1 MLSIGT
7 IAFAAPWALVALI
20 GLPVLWWLLRVTPP
34 APRLLRFPAIRLLFG
49 LRQDEQTPA
58 RTPFWLI
65 LLRMTIATLV
75 ITALAQP
82 ILNPTN
88 QFPASGPLVLVVDD
102 GWAAARG
109 WNQRLE
115 AMEALIGKA
124 ARSEKPV
131 IIITTAEPADGGP
144 LAPSKLLTAGAARS
158 MIQALKPKPW
168 PTSRK
173 KVMAALKDMKFTD
186 STTGPANVFW
196 IADGIEEG
204 AARAFVNRLT
214 FFGPVTVMADA
225 PGKGALALPPPD
237 TKTAQMKGRLL
248 RAKGG
253 GAEQYWLRGVDDRG
267 RLLLREK
274 ITFSDGARS
283 AETVLSLPA
292 ELRNRLTRLEVEGVA
307 TAGTVTLFDERWRR
321 RPVGIITGAVDQSRT
336 RPLLSEI
343 YYLERALNPYS
354 DVRKGAARA
363 LLARRLAVLIVADG
377 SVLTPSER
385 KEVEAW
391 MNRGGTVLRFAGPRL
406 GQKPDSLTPVALRA
420 GDRRLGG
427 AMSWTEPAR
436 LAPFA
441 ADSPFA
447 GLEIPTDVVVSRQVL
462 AQPALDLPSRTWAR
476 LADGSPLVTAAQKGK
491 GRLIL
496 VHTTANTEWSNLAL
510 SGLYV
515 KMLRRV
521 VSLSQGV
528 SSARGRTLPPISSL
542 DGFGRLTDPPA
553 AAQPLPADEEP
564 AAATGARAGAPTGI
578 LGARPRI
585 PVGPKRPPGFYGNDS
600 ARFAL
605 NLTTGLEQLTPLGEP
620 PAGVR
625 ELRIAAPV
633 ETDLKAVLLA
643 IALGLLIFD
652 LWIGLILR
660 GLAPEFWPI
669 LRAPGDSDSGDQASQ
684 TRANQ
689 APTNQKSTAA
699 MVVLVATAA
708 LLALGGQALAQG
720 KAAPVSDAQ
729 AMAATFD
736 TRLAYVVTGDPGV
749 DEVSRAGL
757 AGLSRTLRTR
767 TSVEAKAPLAVDV
780 ERDELAFFP
789 FIYWPVTATQPLPS
803 RNARDRLAHYLRSG
817 GMILFDTR
825 DHGSGT
831 LGTPGG
837 MAPAGPNAARLRR
850 IVEGL
855 QVPALTPVAQ
865 GHILTKA
872 FYLLKEFP
880 GRWSGGTLWVER
892 NAGHAND
899 GVSSVIIGSNDFAAA
914 WALDSS
920 GHPLYPVV
928 PGGARQREMAHRFG
942 VNLVMYALTGNYKS
956 DQVHVP
962 AILERLGQ

>member
-7 IAFAAPWALVALI
+7 IAFAAPWALSALV
-20 GLPVLWWLLRVTPP
+20 GLPILWWLLRVTPP
-34 APRLLRFPAIRLLFG
+34 APRELRFPAIRLLFG
-49 LRQDEQTPA
+49 LPQDEQTPA

-65 LLRMTIATLV
+65 LLRMIIATLV
-75 ITALAQP
+75 IVALAQP

-88 QFPASGPLVLVVDD
+88 QFPASGPLILVVDD

-109 WNQRLE
+109 WNKRLE
-115 AMEALIGKA
+115 AMESLIAKA
-124 ARSEKPV
+124 ARAEKPV
-131 IIITTAEPADGGP
+131 IVVTTAEPADGGP

-158 MIQALKPKPW
+158 MIQALVPKPW

-173 KVMAALKDMKFTD
+173 KALAGLRGMKFAD
-186 STTGPANVFW
+186 STTGAANVIW
-196 IADGIEEG
+196 IADGIDAG
-204 AARAFVNRLT
+204 AATDFVNRLT
-214 FFGPVTVMADA
+214 FFGPVTVMVDA

-237 TKTAQMKGRLL
+237 TKTAQLKARLL

-253 GAEQYWLRGVDDRG
+253 GAEQYWLRGVDDHG
-267 RLLLREK
+267 RLLLRQEIK
-274 ITFSDGARS
+274 FAEGARS
-283 AETVLSLPA
+283 AEALLPLPA
-292 ELRNRLTRLEVEGVA
+292 ELRNRLTRLEVEDMA
-307 TAGTVTLFDERWRR
+307 TAGSVALFDERWRR
-321 RPVGIITGAVDQSRT
+321 RPVGIVTGAVDQSRT

-343 YYLERALNPYS
+343 YYLERALNPFAE
-354 DVRKGAARA
+354 VRKGAVRV

-377 SVLTPSER
+377 SVLTPSDR

-406 GQKPDSLTPVALRA
+406 GQKSDSLIPVALRA

-441 ADSPFA
+441 DDSPFA
-447 GLEIPTDVVVSRQVL
+447 GLKIPADTVVSRQVL

-476 LADGSPLVTAAQKGK
+476 LADGSPLVTAADKGK

-515 KMLRRV
+515 TMLRRV
-521 VSLSQGV
+521 VDLSQGV
-528 SSARGRTLPPISSL
+528 SSARSRALPPITSL
-542 DGFGRLTDPPA
+542 DGFGRFSDPPA
-553 AAQPLPADEEP
+553 AAQALPADDQSTTNRKGTEP
-564 AAATGARAGAPTGI
+564 RSRIG
-578 LGARPRI
+578 PR
-585 PVGPKRPPGFYGNDS
+585 RPPGFYGNDN

-605 NLTTGLEQLTPLGEP
+605 NLTAGFKQLTPIGAL
-620 PAGVR
+620 PAGVK
-625 ELRIAAPV
+625 ELRIAAPM
-633 ETDLKAVLLA
+633 ETDLKALFLA
-643 IALGLLIFD
+643 IALGLLILD
-652 LWIGLILR
+652 LWIGLVLR
-660 GLAPEFWPI
+660 GLAPDFWPI
-669 LRAPGDSDSGDQASQ
+669 VRAADDSDTRSQADLARGQ
-684 TRANQ
+684 HKN
-689 APTNQKSTAA
+689 TAA
-699 MVVLVATAA
+699 MMVVVAAAA
-708 LLALGGQALAQG
+708 LLALGGQALAQD
-720 KAAPVSDAQ
+720 KPPPVSDAQ

-736 TRLAYVVTGDPGV
+736 THLAYVTTGDPEV

-757 AGLSRTLRTR
+757 AGLSRTLRNR
-767 TSVEAKAPLAVDV
+767 TSVEAKAPLAVDI

-789 FIYWPVTATQPLPS
+789 FIYWPITATQPLPS
-803 RNARDRLAHYLRSG
+803 RNARDKLAHYLRSG

-825 DHGSGT
+825 DHGLGNF
-831 LGTPGG
+831 GTPEGPGG
-837 MAPAGPNAARLRR
+837 TSSAGSNGARLRR

-899 GVSSVIIGSNDFAAA
+899 GVSSVIIGSNDYASA
-914 WALDSS
+914 WAVDSA
-920 GHPLYPVV
+920 GQPLYPVV
-928 PGGARQREMAHRFG
+928 PGGAQQREMAHRFG
-942 VNLVMYALTGNYKS
+942 VNVVMYALTGNYKS

>member
-1 MLSIGT
+1 MLSIG
-7 IAFAAPWALVALI
+7 AMVFAAPWALVALA

-65 LLRMTIATLV
+65 LLRTAIATLV
-75 ITALAQP
+75 ILGLAQP
-82 ILNPTN
+82 ILNPAN
-88 QFPASGPLVLVVDD
+88 QFPAPGPLVLVVDD

-109 WNQRLE
+109 WNQRLA

-124 ARSEKPV
+124 ARAEKPV

-144 LAPSKLLTAGAARS
+144 LVPSRLLTAGAARS
-158 MIQALKPKPW
+158 MIQALTPKPW
-168 PTSRK
+168 PASRK
-173 KVMAALKDMKFTD
+173 KVIAALKEMTFAD
-186 STTGPANVFW
+186 PANVIW
-196 IADGIEEG
+196 IADGIEDG
-204 AARAFVNRLT
+204 AARELVNRLT

-237 TKTAQMKGRLL
+237 TKTAQLKGRLL
-248 RAKGG
+248 RAQGG

-274 ITFSDGARS
+274 IRFSAGARS
-283 AETVLSLPA
+283 AEAILPLPA

-307 TAGTVTLFDERWRR
+307 TAGTVALFDERWRR
-321 RPVGIITGAVDQSRT
+321 RPVGIVTGAVDQSRT

-343 YYLERALNPYS
+343 YYLERSLSPYS
-354 DVRKGAARA
+354 EIRKGPTRA
-363 LLARRLAVLIVADG
+363 LLARRLAVLVVADG
-377 SVLTPSER
+377 SVLTPSDREL
-385 KEVEAW
+385 VEAW

-406 GQKPDSLTPVALRA
+406 GQKPDTLTPVALRT
-420 GDRRLGG
+420 GDRVLGG

-441 ADSPFA
+441 PDSPFA
-447 GLEIPTDVVVSRQVL
+447 GLKISADTVVSRQVL
-462 AQPALDLPSRTWAR
+462 AQPTLDLPSRTWAR
-476 LADGSPLVTAAQKGK
+476 LVDGSPLVTAAQKGR

-510 SGLYV
+510 SGLFV
-515 KMLRRV
+515 EMLRRV

-528 SSARGRTLPPISSL
+528 SGASNRALPAITSL
-542 DGFGRLTDPPA
+542 DGFGRFTDPPA
-553 AAQPLPADEEP
+553 AAQPLPADQQ
-564 AAATGARAGAPTGI
+564 AGAREAGPGT
-578 LGARPRI
+578 RI
-585 PVGPKRPPGFYGNDS
+585 GPNRPPGFYGNDS
-600 ARFAL
+600 ARFAV
-605 NLTTGLEQLTPLGEP
+605 NLAAGIKQLTPIGGL
-620 PAGVR
+620 PAGVK

-643 IALGLLIFD
+643 IALGLLILD
-652 LWIGLILR
+652 LWIGLVLR

-669 LRAPGDSDSGDQASQ
+669 IRAPGDADNGPPVGQGG
-684 TRANQ
+684 
-689 APTNQKSTAA
+689 AA
-699 MVVLVATAA
+699 VIAILVAAA
-708 LLALGGQALAQG
+708 LLVLGEQALAQG
-720 KAAPVSDAQ
+720 KPAPISDRQ
-729 AMAATFD
+729 AMEGTFD
-736 TRLAYVVTGDPGV
+736 TRIAYIKTGDPGV

-767 TSVEAKAPLAVDV
+767 TSVEPKAPLAVDV
-780 ERDELAFFP
+780 ERDELSFFP
-789 FIYWPVTATQPLPS
+789 LIYWPVTANQPLPS
-803 RNARDRLAHYLRSG
+803 RAARDKLAHYLRGG

-831 LGTPGG
+831 LGAPGG
-837 MAPAGPNAARLRR
+837 IAPAGANALRLRR

-855 QVPALTPVAQ
+855 QVPSLIPVPQ

-914 WALDSS
+914 WAIDST
-920 GHPLYPVV
+920 GQPLYAVV